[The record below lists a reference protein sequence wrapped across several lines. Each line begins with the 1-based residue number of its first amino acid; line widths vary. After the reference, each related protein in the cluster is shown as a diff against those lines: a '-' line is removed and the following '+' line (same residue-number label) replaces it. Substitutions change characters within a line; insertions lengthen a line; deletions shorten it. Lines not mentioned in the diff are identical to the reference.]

1 VIPKSGNRFPE
12 KDHAPAKAETMHLD
26 QGSVTQS
33 AGRDP
38 TRTRLWLRRLVP
50 VAVVVLVMAVVFAM
64 GWHRF
69 LSLETLV
76 RHRAAIEGFV
86 AARYG
91 LAIAAFIAIYVAAVA
106 LSIPGAAILTITGGV
121 LFGWLVAA
129 LAAIVG
135 ATTGAT
141 IVFLIAR
148 GACGEAILRRAGP
161 LAEKLAHGFRADA
174 FHYLL
179 FLRLVP
185 VFPFW
190 LVNLAPAVVGVR
202 PTTFVLATALGII
215 PGTFAYALVGGGLD
229 SVIAAQEAAYHA
241 CIAAGRADC
250 RLDFSMAAL
259 VTPQLLAAFAAL
271 GVVALI
277 PVALR
282 KWRARRG
289 CGMA

>member
-1 VIPKSGNRFPE
+1 
-12 KDHAPAKAETMHLD
+12 MHLD
-26 QGSVTQS
+26 QGSVRQS
-33 AGRDP
+33 AGRDRP
-38 TRTRLWLRRLVP
+38 WLRRLAP
-50 VAVVVLVMAVVFAM
+50 LALVVLVMALVFAM

-76 RHRAAIEGFV
+76 RHRAAIESFV

-91 LAIAAFIAIYVAAVA
+91 LAIVTFVAIYVASVA
-106 LSIPGAAILTITGGV
+106 LSVPGAAILTIIGGV
-121 LFGWLVAA
+121 LFGWLIGG
-129 LAAIVG
+129 LAAIAG
-135 ATTGAT
+135 ATIGAT

-148 GACGEAILRRAGP
+148 GACGEVVLRRAGP
-161 LAEKLAHGFRADA
+161 LAVKVAQGFRADA

-202 PTTFVLATALGII
+202 LGTFVLATAIGII
-215 PGTFAYALVGGGLD
+215 PGTFAYALVGEGLD
-229 SVIAAQEAAYHA
+229 SVIAAQKAAYRA
-241 CIAAGRADC
+241 CIAAGQPDC

-259 VTPQLLAAFAAL
+259 VTPQVLAALVAL
-271 GVVALI
+271 GVLALI

-289 CGMA
+289 YGMP

>member
-1 VIPKSGNRFPE
+1 
-12 KDHAPAKAETMHLD
+12 MHID
-26 QGSVTQS
+26 RASVTRS
-33 AGRDP
+33 AGRERP
-38 TRTRLWLRRLVP
+38 WLRRLAP
-50 VAVVVLVMAVVFAM
+50 VAVVIVVMAVVFAM

-76 RHRAAIEGFV
+76 RHRAAIESFV
-86 AARYG
+86 AARFG
-91 LAIAAFIAIYVAAVA
+91 LAVATFVAIYVTAVA
-106 LSIPGAAILTITGGV
+106 LSIPGASILTITGGV
-121 LFGWLVAA
+121 LFGWLVGGF
-129 LAAIVG
+129 AAIFA

-161 LAEKLAHGFRADA
+161 LACKLAQGFREDA

-202 PTTFVLATALGII
+202 LATFVLATALGII
-215 PGTFAYALVGGGLD
+215 PGTFAFALVGGGLD
-229 SVIAAQEAAYHA
+229 SVIAAQETAYRA
-241 CIAAGRADC
+241 CVAAGRAEC
-250 RLDFSMAAL
+250 RLDFSMSAL
-259 VTPQLLAAFAAL
+259 ITPQLLAALAAL

-277 PVALR
+277 PVVVR
-282 KWRARRG
+282 KWRARHG
-289 CGMA
+289 ATMPG

>member
-1 VIPKSGNRFPE
+1 
-12 KDHAPAKAETMHLD
+12 MHLE
-26 QGSVTQS
+26 QGSVTRS
-33 AGRDP
+33 AGRERP
-38 TRTRLWLRRLVP
+38 WLRRLAP
-50 VAVVVLVMAVVFAM
+50 LALVVLVMAVVFAM
-64 GWHRF
+64 GWHRY

-76 RHRAAIEGFV
+76 RHRAAIDGFV

-91 LAIAAFIAIYVAAVA
+91 LAITTFVAIYVAAVA

-121 LFGWLVAA
+121 LFGWLIAGF
-129 LAAIVG
+129 AAIVG
-135 ATTGAT
+135 ATAGAT

-148 GACGEAILRRAGP
+148 GACGETILRRAGP
-161 LAEKLAHGFRADA
+161 LAEKLAQGFRADA

-202 PTTFVLATALGII
+202 VGTFVLATALGII
-215 PGTFAYALVGGGLD
+215 PGTFAFALVGEGLD
-229 SVIAAQEAAYHA
+229 SVIAAQQVAYRN
-241 CIAAGRADC
+241 CVAGAGPDC
-250 RLDFSMAAL
+250 RLDFSMTAL
-259 VTPQLLAAFAAL
+259 VTPQVLAALAAL

-277 PVALR
+277 PVVLR

-289 CGMA
+289 CAMPE

>member
-1 VIPKSGNRFPE
+1 MTT
-12 KDHAPAKAETMHLD
+12 HT
-26 QGSVTQS
+26 
-33 AGRDP
+33 
-38 TRTRLWLRRLVP
+38 P

-69 LSLETLV
+69 LSLETLL
-76 RHRAAIEGFV
+76 RHRAAIDGFV

-91 LAIAAFIAIYVAAVA
+91 LAVAAFVAIYVTAVA
-106 LSIPGAAILTITGGV
+106 LSIPGASILTIMGGI
-121 LFGWLVAA
+121 LFGWLIGA

-135 ATTGAT
+135 ATVGAT

-161 LAEKLAHGFRADA
+161 LAGKLAQGFREDA

-202 PTTFVLATALGII
+202 LGTFVLATALGII

-229 SVIAAQEAAYHA
+229 SVIAAQEAAYHGCLA
-241 CIAAGRADC
+241 SARADC
-250 RLDFSMAAL
+250 RLDFSMSAL
-259 VTPQLLAAFAAL
+259 LTPQLVAALAAL

-282 KWRARRG
+282 KWRARRDSAIPG
-289 CGMA
+289 

>member
-1 VIPKSGNRFPE
+1 
-12 KDHAPAKAETMHLD
+12 MHLD
-26 QGSVTQS
+26 QGSATHS
-33 AGRDP
+33 AA
-38 TRTRLWLRRLVP
+38 RTGHSWPRRLAP
-50 VAVVVLVMAVVFAM
+50 VAAVVLVMALVFAM
-64 GWHRF
+64 GWHRY

-76 RHRAAIEGFV
+76 RHRAAIDSFV

-91 LAIAAFIAIYVAAVA
+91 LAVATFIAAYVAAVA

-121 LFGWLVAA
+121 LFGWLIGGFAA
-129 LAAIVG
+129 MIG

-148 GACGEAILRRAGP
+148 GACGESILRRAGP
-161 LAEKLAHGFRADA
+161 LASKLADGFRADA

-202 PTTFVLATALGII
+202 LPTFVLATAIGII

-241 CIAAGRADC
+241 CIAAGRPDC
-250 RLDFSMAAL
+250 RLNFSMSAL
-259 VTPQLLAAFAAL
+259 VTPQLLAALVAL

-277 PVALR
+277 PVVVR

-289 CGMA
+289 AAMPG

>member
-1 VIPKSGNRFPE
+1 
-12 KDHAPAKAETMHLD
+12 MHLD
-26 QGSVTQS
+26 QGSVTQG
-33 AGRDP
+33 AGREQ
-38 TRTRLWLRRLVP
+38 TRTRPWLRRLVP
-50 VAVVVLVMAVVFAM
+50 VAVVVLVMAVVFAT

-76 RHRAAIEGFV
+76 RHRAAIDGFV

-91 LAIAAFIAIYVAAVA
+91 LAIATFIAIYVAAVA
-106 LSIPGAAILTITGGV
+106 LSIPGASILTITGGV
-121 LFGWLVAA
+121 LFGWLIGA

-135 ATTGAT
+135 ATAGAT

-148 GACGEAILRRAGP
+148 RACGEAILRRAGP
-161 LAEKLAHGFRADA
+161 LAEKLAQGFRADA

-190 LVNLAPAVVGVR
+190 LVNLAPAVVGVHL
-202 PTTFVLATALGII
+202 TTFVLATALGII

-241 CIAAGRADC
+241 CIAAGRLDC

-271 GVVALI
+271 GAVALI
-277 PVALR
+277 PVAVR

-289 CGMA
+289 CAVAE

>member
-1 VIPKSGNRFPE
+1 MLPVRQVF
-12 KDHAPAKAETMHLD
+12 DETMHPD

-33 AGRDP
+33 ARRERP
-38 TRTRLWLRRLVP
+38 WLRRLVP
-50 VAVVVLVMAVVFAM
+50 VAIVVLVMALVFAM

-76 RHRAAIEGFV
+76 GHRAAIDGFV

-91 LAIAAFIAIYVAAVA
+91 LAIATFVAIYVAAVA
-106 LSIPGAAILTITGGV
+106 LSIPGATILTIMGGV
-121 LFGWLVAA
+121 LFGWLVGA

-135 ATTGAT
+135 ATIGAT

-148 GACGEAILRRAGP
+148 GACGESILRRAGP
-161 LAEKLAHGFRADA
+161 LASKLAEGFREDA

-202 PTTFVLATALGII
+202 RTTFVLATALGII
-215 PGTFAYALVGGGLD
+215 PGTFAYALVGNGLD
-229 SVIAAQEAAYHA
+229 SIIGAQESAYHT
-241 CIAAGRADC
+241 CIAVGRPDC
-250 RLDFSMAAL
+250 HLNFSMSAL
-259 VTPQLLAAFAAL
+259 LTPQLLAAFAAL

-277 PVALR
+277 PVVVR

-289 CGMA
+289 VAMPG

>member
-1 VIPKSGNRFPE
+1 
-12 KDHAPAKAETMHLD
+12 MHLD
-26 QGSVTQS
+26 QGSVTHS
-33 AGRDP
+33 A
-38 TRTRLWLRRLVP
+38 TRTGHSWPRRLAP
-50 VAVVVLVMAVVFAM
+50 VAAVVLVMALVFAM
-64 GWHRF
+64 GWHRY

-76 RHRAAIEGFV
+76 RHRAAIDSFV

-91 LAIAAFIAIYVAAVA
+91 LAVATFIAVYVAAVA

-121 LFGWLVAA
+121 LFGWLVGA

-148 GACGEAILRRAGP
+148 GACGESILRRAGP
-161 LAEKLAHGFRADA
+161 LAAKLAQGFRADA
-174 FHYLL
+174 FNYLL

-202 PTTFVLATALGII
+202 LATFVLATALGII
-215 PGTFAYALVGGGLD
+215 PATFAFALVGMGLD
-229 SVIAAQEAAYHA
+229 SVITAQEAAYRV
-241 CIAAGRADC
+241 CIAAGRSDC
-250 RLDFSMAAL
+250 RLDFSMSAL
-259 VTPQLLAAFAAL
+259 VTPQLLAGFVAL

-277 PVALR
+277 PVVVR
-282 KWRARRG
+282 KWRSRR
-289 CGMA
+289 CGGMPE

>member
-1 VIPKSGNRFPE
+1 
-12 KDHAPAKAETMHLD
+12 MHLD

-33 AGRDP
+33 AGRDQ
-38 TRTRLWLRRLVP
+38 TRTRQWLRRLAP

-76 RHRAAIEGFV
+76 GHRAAIEGFV
-86 AARYG
+86 AGRYG
-91 LAIAAFIAIYVAAVA
+91 LAIAAFIAIYVAA
-106 LSIPGAAILTITGGV
+106 ILTITGGV
-121 LFGWLVAA
+121 LFGWLVGAV
-129 LAAIVG
+129 AAIVG
-135 ATTGAT
+135 ATIGAT

-259 VTPQLLAAFAAL
+259 VTPQLLAAFAAP

-289 CGMA
+289 CEMA

>member
-1 VIPKSGNRFPE
+1 M
-12 KDHAPAKAETMHLD
+12 MHLD
-26 QGSVTQS
+26 QGSMTQR
-33 AGRDP
+33 AGHGGHS
-38 TRTRLWLRRLVP
+38 WLRRLAP
-50 VAVVVLVMAVVFAM
+50 VVAVVLVMAVVFAM

-91 LAIAAFIAIYVAAVA
+91 LAIATFVAIYVAAVA
-106 LSIPGAAILTITGGV
+106 LSIPGAVILTITGGV
-121 LFGWLVAA
+121 LFGWLIGA

-161 LAEKLAHGFRADA
+161 LAEKLAQGFRADA

-190 LVNLAPAVVGVR
+190 LVNLAPGLLGVSFATYVV
-202 PTTFVLATALGII
+202 TTIIGII
-215 PGTFAYALVGGGLD
+215 PGTFAYSLAGDGLD
-229 SVIAAQEAAYHA
+229 SVLEAEQAAHQSCLAKMGPGGQESCPYMIDPGALLTPELIIGLVAL
-241 CIAAGRADC
+241 G
-250 RLDFSMAAL
+250 LVAL
-259 VTPQLLAAFAAL
+259 VPV
-271 GVVALI
+271 GV
-277 PVALR
+277 
-282 KWRARRG
+282 KWFRRTSN
-289 CGMA
+289 

>member
-1 VIPKSGNRFPE
+1 
-12 KDHAPAKAETMHLD
+12 MHID
-26 QGSVTQS
+26 RASVTRS
-33 AGRDP
+33 AGRERP
-38 TRTRLWLRRLVP
+38 WLRRLAP
-50 VAVVVLVMAVVFAM
+50 VAVVIVVMAVVFAM

-76 RHRAAIEGFV
+76 HHRAAIESFV
-86 AARYG
+86 AARFG
-91 LAIAAFIAIYVAAVA
+91 LAVATFVAIYVTAVA
-106 LSIPGAAILTITGGV
+106 LSIPGASILTITGGV
-121 LFGWLVAA
+121 LFGWLVGGF
-129 LAAIVG
+129 AAIFA

-161 LAEKLAHGFRADA
+161 LACKLAQGFREDA

-202 PTTFVLATALGII
+202 LATFVLATALGII
-215 PGTFAYALVGGGLD
+215 PGTFAFALVGGGLD
-229 SVIAAQEAAYHA
+229 SVIAAQETAYRA
-241 CIAAGRADC
+241 CVAAGRAEC
-250 RLDFSMAAL
+250 RLDFSMSAL
-259 VTPQLLAAFAAL
+259 ITPQLLAALAAL

-277 PVALR
+277 PVVVR
-282 KWRARRG
+282 KWRARHG
-289 CGMA
+289 AAMPG

>member
-1 VIPKSGNRFPE
+1 M
-12 KDHAPAKAETMHLD
+12 MHLD
-26 QGSVTQS
+26 HGSVTQS
-33 AGRDP
+33 AGRKRP
-38 TRTRLWLRRLVP
+38 WLRRLVP
-50 VAVVVLVMAVVFAM
+50 VAIVVVVMAVVFAM

-69 LSLETLV
+69 VSLETLV

-86 AARYG
+86 MGRYG
-91 LAIAAFIAIYVAAVA
+91 LAVATFVAIYVAAVA
-106 LSIPGAAILTITGGV
+106 LSIPGASILTITGGV
-121 LFGWLVAA
+121 LFGWLVGG
-129 LAAIVG
+129 LAAIFA

-148 GACGEAILRRAGP
+148 GACGETILRRAGP
-161 LAEKLAHGFRADA
+161 LACKLAQGFREDA

-202 PTTFVLATALGII
+202 LGTFVLATALGII

-229 SVIAAQEAAYHA
+229 SVIAAQETAYRA
-241 CIAAGRADC
+241 CIAAGRSDC
-250 RLDFSMAAL
+250 RLDFSMSAL
-259 VTPQLLAAFAAL
+259 ITPQLLAALAAL

-277 PVALR
+277 PVVVR

-289 CGMA
+289 VAMPG

>member
-1 VIPKSGNRFPE
+1 
-12 KDHAPAKAETMHLD
+12 MHPD
-26 QGSVTQS
+26 QGSVTQRAS
-33 AGRDP
+33 QGGHS
-38 TRTRLWLRRLVP
+38 WLRRLAP
-50 VAVVVLVMAVVFAM
+50 VAVVVLVMALVFAM

-76 RHRAAIEGFV
+76 RHRAAIDGFV
-86 AARYG
+86 AARG
-91 LAIAAFIAIYVAAVA
+91 SLATATFAAIYVVAVA
-106 LSIPGAAILTITGGV
+106 LSIPGAAILTIIGGV
-121 LFGWLVAA
+121 LFGWLVGA

-135 ATTGAT
+135 ATIGAT

-148 GACGEAILRRAGP
+148 GACGESILRRAGP
-161 LAEKLAHGFRADA
+161 LAAKLAEGFREDA

-202 PTTFVLATALGII
+202 LTTFVLATALGII
-215 PGTFAYALVGGGLD
+215 PGTFAYALVGSWLD
-229 SVIAAQEAAYHA
+229 SVIAAQEARYHA
-241 CIAAGRADC
+241 CIAAGRPDC
-250 RLDFSMAAL
+250 HLNFAMSAL
-259 VTPQLLAAFAAL
+259 LTPQLLAAFVAL

-277 PVALR
+277 PVVVR

-289 CGMA
+289 AAMPV

>member
-1 VIPKSGNRFPE
+1 MTHVEQSSKTR
-12 KDHAPAKAETMHLD
+12 
-26 QGSVTQS
+26 S
-33 AGRDP
+33 AGRERP
-38 TRTRLWLRRLVP
+38 WLRRLAP

-76 RHRAAIEGFV
+76 RHRAAIDGFV
-86 AARYG
+86 TARYG
-91 LAIAAFIAIYVAAVA
+91 LAIAAFVAIYIAAVA
-106 LSIPGAAILTITGGV
+106 LSIPGASILTITGGV
-121 LFGWLVAA
+121 LFGWLIGGCAA
-129 LAAIVG
+129 LFAATI
-135 ATTGAT
+135 GAT
-141 IVFLIAR
+141 IVFMIAR

-161 LAEKLAHGFRADA
+161 LACKLAQGFRDDA
-174 FHYLL
+174 FNYLL

-202 PTTFVLATALGII
+202 LTTFVLATALGII

-229 SVIAAQEAAYHA
+229 SVIAAQERAYHA
-241 CIAAGRADC
+241 CIAAGRAAC
-250 RLDFSMAAL
+250 RLDFSMSAL
-259 VTPQLLAAFAAL
+259 ITPQVLAAFAAL

-277 PVALR
+277 PVVVR

-289 CGMA
+289 VAMPG

>member
-1 VIPKSGNRFPE
+1 MAA
-12 KDHAPAKAETMHLD
+12 APGVGFSYMFTFVAQGSTETMHLD
-26 QGSVTQS
+26 HGSVTQS
-33 AGRDP
+33 AAHTGHSWP
-38 TRTRLWLRRLVP
+38 RRLAP
-50 VAVVVLVMAVVFAM
+50 VVAVVLVMALVFAM
-64 GWHRF
+64 GWHRY

-76 RHRAAIEGFV
+76 RHRAAIDSFV

-91 LAIAAFIAIYVAAVA
+91 LAIATFVAVYVAAVA

-121 LFGWLVAA
+121 LFGWLVGA

-148 GACGEAILRRAGP
+148 GACGESILRRAGP
-161 LAEKLAHGFRADA
+161 LAAKLAQGFRADA
-174 FHYLL
+174 FNYLL

-202 PTTFVLATALGII
+202 LPTFVLATALGII
-215 PGTFAYALVGGGLD
+215 PATFAFALVGMGLD
-229 SVIAAQEAAYHA
+229 SVITAQEAAYRA
-241 CIAAGRADC
+241 CLAAGRPDC

-259 VTPQLLAAFAAL
+259 VTPQLLAAFVAL

-277 PVALR
+277 PVVVR
-282 KWRARRG
+282 KLRARR
-289 CGMA
+289 CAGMAE

>member
-1 VIPKSGNRFPE
+1 MPQVFKQTMHP
-12 KDHAPAKAETMHLD
+12 DHA
-26 QGSVTQS
+26 SVTQS
-33 AGRDP
+33 AGRERP
-38 TRTRLWLRRLVP
+38 WLRRLAP
-50 VAVVVLVMAVVFAM
+50 VAVVIVVMAVVFAM

-76 RHRAAIEGFV
+76 RHRAAIEAFV
-86 AARYG
+86 AARCG
-91 LAIAAFIAIYVAAVA
+91 LAIATFVAIYVAAVA
-106 LSIPGAAILTITGGV
+106 LSIPGAAILTIMGGI
-121 LFGWLVAA
+121 LFGWLIGG
-129 LAAIVG
+129 LSAIVG
-135 ATTGAT
+135 ATIGAT

-148 GACGEAILRRAGP
+148 GACGETILRRAGP
-161 LAEKLAHGFRADA
+161 LASKLAEGFREDA

-202 PTTFVLATALGII
+202 LTTFVLATALGII

-229 SVIAAQEAAYHA
+229 SVIAAQEAAYRA
-241 CIAAGRADC
+241 CIAAGRPDC
-250 RLDFSMAAL
+250 HLNFSMSAL
-259 VTPQLLAAFAAL
+259 VTPQLLAALAAL

-277 PVALR
+277 PVAVR

-289 CGMA
+289 VAMPG